1 MAIELIVAP
10 HDVAELDVQSAAP
23 VEWGAGE
30 YIKVVAG
37 DVPRYDGPYTVTPS
51 AEAQTLDTSGMVM
64 TGNLTVNPIPSN
76 YGLITWDGS
85 TLTVS

>member
-10 HDVAELDVQSAAP
+10 HDVAELDARSAAP
-23 VEWGAGE
+23 VEWGRNE

-37 DVPRYDGPYTVTPS
+37 DAPRYEGPYEVTPS
-51 AEAQTLDTSGMVM
+51 AETQTLETSGMVM
-64 TGNLTVNPIPSN
+64 AGNVTVAPIPSN
-76 YGLITWDGS
+76 WGLITWDGA